1 MVHDG
6 NRSPPVAARD
16 AGTDLRYSCPAGHK
30 DHALTGQFQR
40 ANLRTRVAAAEG
52 VPALVADR
60 EAPLRRRSRA
70 LATVGALSLASACG
84 GPVGP
89 FAGGELSGDVSEPPA
104 QWGSV
109 PDAIQLEVRPGQPYS
124 VNLWSV
130 ALGRN
135 LYIATGREDSA
146 WRDHLDVD
154 NNVRVRVDGKVYE
167 LQVVAVDDHE
177 ERQRVVDAYMRKYAD
192 EEAEGFAPVRKR
204 RQSAMH
210 SALDEHSGVI
220 FRLTPR

>member
-1 MVHDG
+1 M
-6 NRSPPVAARD
+6 
-16 AGTDLRYSCPAGHK
+16 
-30 DHALTGQFQR
+30 TGQFQQP
-40 ANLRTRVAAAEG
+40 NLRTRAAVVDG
-52 VPALVADR
+52 IPALANAR
-60 EAPLRRRSRA
+60 EAPPHRRSRT
-70 LATVGALSLASACG
+70 LAVVGALSLASACG
-84 GPVGP
+84 GPAGP
-89 FAGGELSGDVSEPPA
+89 FAGGELAGDVSEPPA

-109 PDAIQLEVRPGQPYS
+109 PDAIQLEVRPRQPYS

-167 LQVVAVDDHE
+167 LQAVAVDDHE
-177 ERQRVVDAYMRKYAD
+177 ERQRVVAAYMRKYAD
-192 EEAEGFAPVRKR
+192 EEAEGFGPVRKR

>member
-1 MVHDG
+1 MV
-6 NRSPPVAARD
+6 
-16 AGTDLRYSCPAGHK
+16 
-30 DHALTGQFQR
+30 
-40 ANLRTRVAAAEG
+40 EG
-52 VPALVADR
+52 IPALANTR
-60 EAPLRRRSRA
+60 EAPPHRRSRT
-70 LATVGALSLASACG
+70 LAVVGALSLASACG
-84 GPVGP
+84 GPAGP
-89 FAGGELSGDVSEPPA
+89 FAGGELAGDVSEPPP

-109 PDAIQLEVRPGQPYS
+109 PEAIQLEVRPRQPHS

-154 NNVRVRVDGKVYE
+154 NNVRVDGKVYE

-192 EEAEGFAPVRKR
+192 EEA
-204 RQSAMH
+204 
-210 SALDEHSGVI
+210 
-220 FRLTPR
+220 